1 MFSKEARGLMR
12 LYDNSMYNLL
22 CSIYPEHPWKPWMFV
37 DSVPNGKS
45 AFGILTDKGYWTEK
59 TAKEFVDW
67 ASEELHILEL
77 DEWYLVTVAQ
87 INSLG
92 GHRLL
97 RIYGGVIQLVSAVYP
112 STMTT

>member
-1 MFSKEARGLMR
+1 M
-12 LYDNSMYNLL
+12 
-22 CSIYPEHPWKPWMFV
+22 
-37 DSVPNGKS
+37 
-45 AFGILTDKGYWTEK
+45 KGYWTEK

-67 ASEELHILEL
+67 VNQELHILEL

-97 RIYGGVIQLVSAVYP
+97 RKYGGVIQLVAAVYP
-112 STMTT
+112 SKMAT